1 MQLLGSFYWLHWTT
15 QLPGGMLAQKYG
27 SKLIFGLANFVG
39 CSICILMPL
48 ASYWDYRALIIL
60 RVIQGLICGLA
71 WPAMHHLT
79 ANWIPPNE
87 RG

>member
-1 MQLLGSFYWLHWTT
+1 
-15 QLPGGMLAQKYG
+15 MLAQKYG
-27 SKLIFGLANFVG
+27 SKLIFGLANIIG
-39 CSICILMPL
+39 CLMCVLMPL
-48 ASYWDYRALIIL
+48 ASYFDYKALIFL

-87 RG
+87 RGGLKLNSSGIYEIL